1 MNVYIDIVFLYNLLG
16 DYLCLCI
23 IGSVLRKTSFIKKLI
38 ASVVGG
44 LYGVMCTFYC
54 FSFLSSRAYVFTVAA
69 IITAIAYFP
78 FRFRE
83 FLSLY
88 AVYLISSML
97 LGGGIEFFLFE
108 SGNFSSVLCMTGIAC
123 LLFYMLSSLRDR
135 IFSRHMPCLL
145 VYRNYKAELTGFYD
159 SGNRLFASGGDTRV
173 IIADE
178 SVLSL
183 MFSKNANAKN
193 LSEWVE
199 KVTTIPFSGASGGVM
214 SGFLLDYAVVDGKI
228 YNDVFLAISNNKLK
242 DSLVLHST
250 MI

>member
-1 MNVYIDIVFLYNLLG
+1 MNVYIDIVFLYNMLG

-23 IGSVLRKTSFIKKLI
+23 TGSVLRKTSFIKKLI
-38 ASVVGG
+38 AAIAGG
-44 LYGVMCTFYC
+44 LYGVLCTFDR
-54 FSFLSSRAYVFTVAA
+54 FLFLSSRAGVFTVAA
-69 IITAIAYFP
+69 AITAIAYFP

-88 AVYLISSML
+88 TVYIISSML
-97 LGGGIEFFLFE
+97 LAGGVELFLCE
-108 SGNFSSVLCMTGIAC
+108 GGNYSSVLCMTGTAC

-135 IFSRHMPCLL
+135 IFSRHMQCLL
-145 VYRNYKAELTGFYD
+145 VYKNYKTELTGFYD
-159 SGNRLFASGGDTRV
+159 SGNRLFASGGDKRV

-178 SVLSL
+178 SILSD
-183 MFSKNANAKN
+183 MFCKNANAKN

-199 KVTTIPFSGASGGVM
+199 NVTQIPFNGASGGVM
-214 SGFLLDYAVVDGKI
+214 NGFLLDYAVVDGKI
-228 YNDVFLAISNNKLK
+228 YNDVFLAVSNNKLK